1 MSACSTFTEHV
12 WKPGECKNCFKP
24 KSLHC
29 LAQSGERKPPS
40 EQRPPTT
47 QQLNPPPA
55 GARANPNITN
65 NSQRAGSGSSRSGHF
80 RPPVAKK
87 PTIAVKPTMMLPCS
101 SAGLDSDGNLSR
113 PPNVIETGKT
123 SAFTVW
129 NRNGLNRKRP
139 GGPSNNNEGEDGSE
153 EIEGYGQLSPRT
165 PSGNN
170 NNSGLTDVLKEIAG
184 LGPGLSPTP
193 LSGSKDLF
201 WGRISSSYRRSL
213 ERGLPAS
220 SCLAMGSSSS
230 SGGGGTA
237 QKRVSLSD
245 SNEIISTEGG
255 RFCYPEFSS
264 EGEDDEEEEDE
275 EEETE
280 RDDDEHESWD
290 ESDEELLAMEIR
302 MRGQPR
308 FANFRAA
315 TLSPVPFAA
324 GKKWNTVPLRNR
336 SLQRICAVDYDDS
349 YDEILNGYPSM
360 DSNGALLPYGPHD
373 MQGSGFLSNSESTT
387 SPESSS
393 SLPEDSRT
401 TSSSGSSAPSALQ
414 NGLKSPTSSKAPV
427 TCTSPKKEP
436 VHRAL
441 SPLKVTET
449 HKAVLAIRLE
459 DQDSREGMPMP
470 QALPGQPVTISFS
483 PTEEQAKP
491 YRVVNLEKSQICKPY
506 TVVDVSASMANKDE
520 QIPDSSPKPK
530 NLSMPSS
537 PTSFCNTPL
546 GQPLSPASPVSPSVP
561 VMPTSPTSVALPGT
575 SRKKSGSIRYQEV
588 WTSSTSPRQKI
599 PKVDLGINPGPSI
612 PTQHCSHKSAPTSP
626 IAGLS
631 SSRTVPVK
639 SPNLSE
645 IKFNSFNNAG
655 MPPFPIIIRDEP
667 AYARSSKN
675 AVKVPI
681 VINPSAYDNLAVYKS
696 FLGLSGELPQPKGV
710 GSRVASHTYEEI
722 GSSESV
728 QSSSTEKT
736 ISGRGTSERTSFE
749 ETKAPPEAVSK
760 APNLQARTTTDSS
773 TVTSTVMSSTA
784 GALSPTLSTNS
795 PPTLASTS
803 NLPKTSPIANA
814 VTRSF
819 SKNDNADLH
828 FSSGTAV
835 SQKEEAS
842 AVLLQ
847 IVASIHPPQS
857 PPESPSAQTK
867 TQNSEELY
875 ALPPDAMKETLTRP
889 KSLFSTTDGCLSK
902 PKKDTPSKV
911 LSKSQ
916 SASAAVPLSSPRS
929 EPNAPFPP
937 PRSTSSPYHASNILQ
952 RHFGNWTKSSASS
965 SPVRPIEGDGS
976 PGGEGRRISTDSS
989 KPKRWISFKSFFRRR
1004 KDEDEQ
1010 RERVERDKEKGKL
1023 VGLDGTVI
1031 HMLPPPPVQ
1040 HHHWFTEA
1048 KPEDPTQKPTIIF
1061 TYKPE
1066 SGSTL
1071 GDGEGELRVE
1081 ECRENAPL
1089 TPDESKEPRPF
1100 SPGRTPASHT
1110 SGCDLISK
1118 DISQVPVSANNARD
1132 RELPGAASLPAKV
1145 NLGLVLGEGEE
1156 GHANQVATP
1165 ASASEGS
1172 ASLGEPE
1179 EDGNQSH
1186 HSHSTASSQ
1195 CSATYSNLGQ
1205 SRANMIP
1212 LKQPRNIKASNDT
1225 LASIDLD
1232 SLADQPAAK
1241 ATPPPLPKKAV
1252 PRSSTEPN
1260 LGVKEPAQ
1268 GALRPRAEAKPGG
1281 TNLSVAN
1288 PLYDLD
1294 STWETASQSSSLSS
1308 EPHRAH
1314 DHESGDSLERPL
1326 AATATNKGRPTN
1338 SMSSLVP
1345 QPASAAPTSSTGR
1358 ERRVYPSTES
1368 LAGRGRTTGRGAA
1381 AGGSK
1386 PQRPALYRGLDSW
1399 DEVVGRIRGLHTDTL
1414 RKLATKC
1421 EDRFMAGQKDHL
1433 RFGTDSWS
1441 HFRLTTGKP
1450 CCEAGDAVYYTASYA
1465 KDPLVNYAIKICRSK
1480 VKETQQQF
1488 FHSLAVRQSLAVN
1501 FNIQQDCGHFLADV
1515 PTRLLPWEE
1524 EEDEEEEEEEEV
1536 EDVNGL
1542 KEKEKE
1548 IKTETKTTD
1557 SKAPNGKLDETPAA
1571 GHMNAAGR
1579 LKSRVVVI
1587 TREVPF
1593 QTVADFVREGVA
1605 RHTHNPELYERQ
1617 VCLLLLQLCSGL
1629 EHMKPYH
1636 VTHCDLRLEN
1646 LLLVHCQPGNPWN
1659 LDILEP
1665 NNNSNGSSSSSGASS
1680 ASAAAAAA
1688 NATCPARLIISNFSQ
1703 AKQKS
1708 TLMAADPGT
1717 LRDQSRLA
1725 PEIVTATQY
1734 RKCDEF
1740 QTGILIYEM
1749 LHRPNPFEET
1759 PELKEREYTW
1769 ADLPPLPIRSLY
1781 SQGLQQLARLLLTV
1795 NPSERIR
1802 MSEARACLQCLL
1814 WGPREDLFQALG
1826 CSSTGPMS
1834 GATSSQREATLQNW
1848 LDLKRTLMMIKFAER
1863 SLDTACGVSLEDWLC
1878 CQYLAFAT
1886 TDTLSRVVH
1895 ILQQPHAQT
1904 QSQAAHTAP
1913 NQTQTHHAH
1922 TLHLTQSQP
1931 L

>member
-29 LAQSGERKPPS
+29 LAQTGVGKLPS
-40 EQRPPTT
+40 EQRLTSNQP
-47 QQLNPPPA
+47 QNPPPC
-55 GARANPNITN
+55 GTKANPNLN
-65 NSQRAGSGSSRSGHF
+65 SSSQRAGSGTARSGNF

-87 PTIAVKPTMMLPCS
+87 PTIAVKPTMMVHS
-101 SAGLDSDGNLSR
+101 SSPGLDSDGNLQQPTNLIKQS
-113 PPNVIETGKT
+113 KT
-123 SAFTVW
+123 SAVSVR
-129 NRNGLNRKRP
+129 NRNGLVCKRP
-139 GGPSNNNEGEDGSE
+139 GEPNNNNEGEDSTDG
-153 EIEGYGQLSPRT
+153 IVGYGPMSPRT

-170 NNSGLTDVLKEIAG
+170 NSGLADVLKEIAG
-184 LGPGLSPTP
+184 LGSSPTD

-201 WGRISSSYRRSL
+201 MGRISSSYRRSL

-220 SCLAMGSSSS
+220 SCLAIGSSV
-230 SGGGGTA
+230 SGSTS
-237 QKRVSLSD
+237 QKRVSLSE
-245 SNEIISTEGG
+245 SAKVISTEGG

-264 EGEDDEEEEDE
+264 EDDYDDDEDEDDDDED
-275 EEETE
+275 TE
-280 RDDDEHESWD
+280 KNDNEHESWD

-349 YDEILNGYPSM
+349 YDEILNAYPSVN
-360 DSNGALLPYGPHD
+360 SNGGLLPYEPCETQNSPF
-373 MQGSGFLSNSESTT
+373 MSNSESTT

-393 SLPEDSRT
+393 SLPEDSQT
-401 TSSSGSSAPSALQ
+401 TSSSGSSA
-414 NGLKSPTSSKAPV
+414 NCVLKNRINSPTPSKAPIL
-427 TCTSPKKEP
+427 CTSPSNQETVIVP
-436 VHRAL
+436 T
-441 SPLKVTET
+441 SPLKVAET

-459 DQDSREGMPMP
+459 DQEGRERMPMP

-491 YRVVNLEKSQICKPY
+491 YRVVNLEKSMICKPY

-520 QIPDSSPKPK
+520 QTTDSSLQSRNFSKPSSPLLFCSTPVTQLSSPKSP
-530 NLSMPSS
+530 LSSS
-537 PTSFCNTPL
+537 PSII
-546 GQPLSPASPVSPSVP
+546 
-561 VMPTSPTSVALPGT
+561 PTSPTSVAP
-575 SRKKSGSIRYQEV
+575 SPQKKTGIIRYQEV

-599 PKVDLGINPGPSI
+599 PKVDLGTGNNSGPSVT
-612 PTQHCSHKSAPTSP
+612 TQFCSHKSAPTSP
-626 IAGLS
+626 ISGLS

-696 FLGLSGELPQPKGV
+696 FLGLHGELGQAKGA
-710 GSRVASHTYEEI
+710 GGRVTSHTYEEI

-728 QSSSTEKT
+728 QSSSTERSF
-736 ISGRGTSERTSFE
+736 SGRGTSERASFE
-749 ETKAPPEAVSK
+749 EPKCAPDLLSK
-760 APNLQARTTTDSS
+760 ASNLQSRTTTES
-773 TVTSTVMSSTA
+773 STVMSSMT
-784 GALSPTLSTNS
+784 GPLSLTTSTNTLVTITEDRTKSSPTVTHTTGTTSED
-795 PPTLASTS
+795 ASGI
-803 NLPKTSPIANA
+803 KEDDKDQ
-814 VTRSF
+814 SF
-819 SKNDNADLH
+819 SSRSVGSH
-828 FSSGTAV
+828 R
-835 SQKEEAS
+835 EEAS
-842 AVLLQ
+842 AVLSQ
-847 IVASIHPPQS
+847 IVASIHPPKS
-857 PPESPSAQTK
+857 PPESPSTYD
-867 TQNSEELY
+867 NSSTSDELY
-875 ALPPDAMKETLTRP
+875 ALPPDAIKETLNRP
-889 KSLFSTTDGCLSK
+889 KSLFSTTDGSLSK
-902 PKKDTPSKV
+902 PKDNPSKV

-916 SASAAVPLSSPRS
+916 SASAAVPLSCPRS

-952 RHFGNWTKSSASS
+952 RHFSNWTKAVASG
-965 SPVRPIEGDGS
+965 SPVQHIEGEAN
-976 PGGEGRRISTDSS
+976 PAGEGKRVTTEGS

-1010 RERVERDKEKGKL
+1010 KEKAEKDKKGKL
-1023 VGLDGTVI
+1023 LGLDGTVI
-1031 HMLPPPPVQ
+1031 HVLPPPPAQ
-1040 HHHWFTEA
+1040 HQNWFTEA
-1048 KPEDPTQKPTIIF
+1048 KPEDPSQKPTIIF
-1061 TYKPE
+1061 TYKPDA
-1066 SGSTL
+1066 GSSPCEGEGQVQVEGSISDDL
-1071 GDGEGELRVE
+1071 LAQDGEDKPKQTQSSETVGG
-1081 ECRENAPL
+1081 
-1089 TPDESKEPRPF
+1089 DF
-1100 SPGRTPASHT
+1100 
-1110 SGCDLISK
+1110 ISK
-1118 DISQVPVSANNARD
+1118 DLSQLPVSSSRD
-1132 RELPGAASLPAKV
+1132 RELPTITPLPPKV
-1145 NLGLVLGEGEE
+1145 NLGLVFGEREE
-1156 GHANQVATP
+1156 AFANLIIRA

-1172 ASLGEPE
+1172 ASFGEPE
-1179 EDGNQSH
+1179 EDGTRSH
-1186 HSHSTASSQ
+1186 RSASPSSSQ

-1225 LASIDLD
+1225 LTSIDFEG
-1232 SLADQPAAK
+1232 SAEQPQPK
-1241 ATPPPLPKKAV
+1241 ATPPPLPKKV
-1252 PRSSTEPN
+1252 PRSVTEPS
-1260 LGVKEPAQ
+1260 LA
-1268 GALRPRAEAKPGG
+1268 ALKPRAEAKPGG

-1294 STWETASQSSSLSS
+1294 STWETASQSSSHSS
-1308 EPHRAH
+1308 EPHRAQGQ
-1314 DHESGDSLERPL
+1314 ESGDSLERPS
-1326 AATATNKGRPTN
+1326 AVTSADKTN
-1338 SMSSLVP
+1338 SASSLAS
-1345 QPASAAPTSSTGR
+1345 QPAAPSVTSGR
-1358 ERRVYPSTES
+1358 EKKVFLSTES
-1368 LAGRGRTTGRGAA
+1368 LGGRGQASGRGPAGAA
-1381 AGGSK
+1381 SSK
-1386 PQRPALYRGLDSW
+1386 PQIPGLYKGLDSW
-1399 DEVVGRIRGLHTDTL
+1399 DEVVGRIRGLHMDTL
-1414 RKLATKC
+1414 RKLASKC

-1465 KDPLVNYAIKICRSK
+1465 KDPLVNYAIKICRSHM
-1480 VKETQQQF
+1480 KETQQQF
-1488 FHSLAVRQSLAVN
+1488 FHSLAVRQSLPLH

-1524 EEDEEEEEEEEV
+1524 EDEGEEV
-1536 EDVNGL
+1536 KRDAEGL
-1542 KEKEKE
+1542 
-1548 IKTETKTTD
+1548 TETEKDLNTKLTD
-1557 SKAPNGKLDETPAA
+1557 SSPNGKLGESAA
-1571 GHMNAAGR
+1571 AAAATTVGR
-1579 LKSRVVVI
+1579 LRSRVVVI

-1593 QTVADFVREGVA
+1593 QTVADFVRDGAA
-1605 RHTHNPELYERQ
+1605 RHSQNPELYERQ
-1617 VCLLLLQLCSGL
+1617 VCLLLLQLCCGL
-1629 EHMKPYH
+1629 EHMKPFH
-1636 VTHCDLRLEN
+1636 VTHCDLRMEN
-1646 LLLVHCQPGNPWN
+1646 LLLVHCQPGNLWN
-1659 LDILEP
+1659 LDLLEP
-1665 NNNSNGSSSSSGASS
+1665 NNNSSSSSGATSS
-1680 ASAAAAAA
+1680 

-1708 TLMAADPGT
+1708 SLMVSDPGT

-1725 PEIVTATQY
+1725 PEIITATQY

-1759 PELKEREYTW
+1759 PQLKEKEYTW
-1769 ADLPPLPIRSLY
+1769 ADLPALPVRSLY

-1826 CSSTGPMS
+1826 CSSAGPMS
-1834 GATSSQREATLQNW
+1834 GAAASHHEATLQNW

-1863 SLDTACGVSLEDWLC
+1863 SLDSACSVSLEDWLC

-1886 TDTLSRVVH
+1886 TDSLSRVVH
-1895 ILQQPHAQT
+1895 ILQQRTPPHNQ
-1904 QSQAAHTAP
+1904 
-1913 NQTQTHHAH
+1913 NQTKTHPANP
-1922 TLHLTQSQP
+1922 LHPAPPQP